1 MLLITSD
8 GLHPTHPQV
17 STRPPIR
24 LRYFTMLMT
33 DLTRHRVRV
42 APDLWSI
49 MTAFALIEGSIS
61 ELGFGVNVLG
71 A

>member
-1 MLLITSD
+1 
-8 GLHPTHPQV
+8 
-17 STRPPIR
+17 
-24 LRYFTMLMT
+24 MLMT